1 MEAAARKTMIAKPDI
16 PETMRAAAIDR
27 FGGPEVIS
35 THTLPVP
42 RPNAQEV
49 LIKLQSAGVG
59 LWDAHMRDGSWVVG
73 KKRFPFILGID
84 GAGTVAA
91 VGARVKRFAVGDF
104 VYAYSYTNRSGGFYA
119 EYAAVAAGKV
129 APVPAGFDAIHVGGF
144 PTLGLTALQGVDNTL
159 KVKDGES
166 VIVHGASGN
175 VGMIALQFVKLRGA
189 RVLATASGADGV
201 DLVRR
206 LGADE
211 VVDGKHDDITA
222 VARRFAPNGIDAV
235 LAFVG
240 GEELTRCLDAVRDG
254 GRVAYPN
261 GIEPEPRKRKGLKIK
276 SYDAENEPRHFE
288 QLNAAMT
295 EGRIEVP
302 IAEVFPLEE
311 ARRAHERLAR
321 GHILGKIVL
330 DVAR

>member
-42 RPNAQEV
+42 MPNAQEV
-49 LIKLQSAGVG
+49 LIKLQSAGVC
-59 LWDAHMRDGSWVVG
+59 LWASHIRDGGWVGG
-73 KKRFPFILGID
+73 KTRFPFIVGVA
-84 GAGTVAA
+84 GAGTGAA
-91 VGARVKRFAVGDF
+91 ACARVHRC
-104 VYAYSYTNRSGGFYA
+104 
-119 EYAAVAAGKV
+119 AAA
-129 APVPAGFDAIHVGGF
+129 
-144 PTLGLTALQGVDNTL
+144 N
-159 KVKDGES
+159 
-166 VIVHGASGN
+166 
-175 VGMIALQFVKLRGA
+175 
-189 RVLATASGADGV
+189 
-201 DLVRR
+201 
-206 LGADE
+206 
-211 VVDGKHDDITA
+211 
-222 VARRFAPNGIDAV
+222 RFAPNGIDAG

-321 GHILGKIVL
+321 GHILGKIF
-330 DVAR
+330 

>member
-129 APVPAGFDAIHVGGF
+129 APVPAGFDAIHVGGH
-144 PTLGLTALQGVDNTL
+144 A
-159 KVKDGES
+159 
-166 VIVHGASGN
+166 VHVHA
-175 VGMIALQFVKLRGA
+175 
-189 RVLATASGADGV
+189 LATGSSCRSGTKLTSAT
-201 DLVRR
+201 LT
-206 LGADE
+206 
-211 VVDGKHDDITA
+211 TA
-222 VARRFAPNGIDAV
+222 RSIS
-235 LAFVG
+235 
-240 GEELTRCLDAVRDG
+240 TRC
-254 GRVAYPN
+254 
-261 GIEPEPRKRKGLKIK
+261 GL
-276 SYDAENEPRHFE
+276 
-288 QLNAAMT
+288 
-295 EGRIEVP
+295 
-302 IAEVFPLEE
+302 
-311 ARRAHERLAR
+311 
-321 GHILGKIVL
+321 
-330 DVAR
+330 

>member
-16 PETMRAAAIDR
+16 PETMRAAGIAR

-35 THTLPVP
+35 THTLPVA

-119 EYAAVAAGKV
+119 EYAAVAAG
-129 APVPAGFDAIHVGGF
+129 
-144 PTLGLTALQGVDNTL
+144 
-159 KVKDGES
+159 
-166 VIVHGASGN
+166 
-175 VGMIALQFVKLRGA
+175 
-189 RVLATASGADGV
+189 
-201 DLVRR
+201 
-206 LGADE
+206 
-211 VVDGKHDDITA
+211 
-222 VARRFAPNGIDAV
+222 
-235 LAFVG
+235 
-240 GEELTRCLDAVRDG
+240 
-254 GRVAYPN
+254 RVAYPN

-302 IAEVFPLEE
+302 IAEVFPLGE
-311 ARRAHERLAR
+311 AGRAHERLAR